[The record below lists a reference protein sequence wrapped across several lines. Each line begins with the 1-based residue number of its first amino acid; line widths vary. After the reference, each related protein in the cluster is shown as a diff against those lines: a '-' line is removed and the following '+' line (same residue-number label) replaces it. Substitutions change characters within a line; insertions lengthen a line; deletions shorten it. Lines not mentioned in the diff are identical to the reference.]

1 MFSWIFRD
9 VWANYFRWLQQCFV
23 EVKWDIGGKV
33 GKDGS
38 GIMKIVNA
46 KMKIKL
52 VQRLFYFLIY
62 FSRIP

>member
-9 VWANYFRWLQQCFV
+9 VWTNYFRWLQQCFV

-33 GKDGS
+33 GKMVL

-46 KMKIKL
+46 
-52 VQRLFYFLIY
+52 
-62 FSRIP
+62 